1 MRGKRYIKL
10 DDDKN
15 FLKWSRPIEIIDKS
29 RFLSGKLA
37 DAPKQ
42 NQSSKNNER
51 KERDTTKQSSQSGD
65 DLVSRLKKLKTLYE
79 EGILTEEEYQTKKND
94 LVDQI

>member
-1 MRGKRYIKL
+1 M
-10 DDDKN
+10 
-15 FLKWSRPIEIIDKS
+15 
-29 RFLSGKLA
+29 SGKLT

-51 KERDTTKQSSQSGD
+51 KERETTKQSSQSGD